1 MNQPAHPPRSATRHR
16 RYTGPELGALLAK
29 VREELGAEASIVE
42 ANRVRTGGV
51 AGFFARE
58 SYELVAAGAETQHE
72 PALRTQPVAAPPVP
86 ARTPARQPP
95 VNRSMGVS
103 MALLERAE
111 AVSAHERTV
120 LRQRAAA
127 DPYDLRDRPT
137 STRFG
142 EVLEARLG
150 DPSLADADLAPGPI
164 DIIERDRSSMP
175 METEPAVTIDP
186 EPAIT
191 VQDPQPAPTIAEPQ
205 PRPQTAEPQTA
216 QPRSQPQPHTAAPE
230 LQPKPAHPT
239 TEPAP
244 QPVAQPAPSP
254 RSTEPAPQPVA
265 QPAPSPRSAAPVEAI
280 VTVVGELA
288 TALDLTEHGLAD
300 DGDGRT
306 ELVVLTP
313 SDPAAS

>member
-150 DPSLADADLAPGPI
+150 DSL
-164 DIIERDRSSMP
+164 
-175 METEPAVTIDP
+175 TIDRTDRP
-186 EPAIT
+186 LDRVVPPLRRR
-191 VQDPQPAPTIAEPQ
+191 DPSPNPTSQNQSEALSHASGP
-205 PRPQTAEPQTA
+205 PRPPW
-216 QPRSQPQPHTAAPE
+216 
-230 LQPKPAHPT
+230 
-239 TEPAP
+239 
-244 QPVAQPAPSP
+244 
-254 RSTEPAPQPVA
+254 
-265 QPAPSPRSAAPVEAI
+265 
-280 VTVVGELA
+280 A
-288 TALDLTEHGLAD
+288 TAPPA
-300 DGDGRT
+300 
-306 ELVVLTP
+306 
-313 SDPAAS
+313 SDPG